1 MKLQK
6 ITSSG
11 IEMVIGLMLMIIF
24 FSTCKRHEDPV
35 TQNPGDVANTVKINF
50 SEILGRVTNN
60 SVTMSILFDQQ
71 TELYCEYG
79 TSTGSYNLHTT
90 TVQATKDTPLEFD
103 FTNLEANKQYF
114 YRTRYRLSGATT
126 AFQTG
131 TEHTFQTQRPVGSSF
146 TFAIEADPHMDT
158 NSDSSAYALTL
169 QNINAVK
176 PDFLIDLGDI
186 FMSEKLTLKTQ
197 AEITKR
203 HVMYRPFF
211 NMVCPSVPLFLA
223 LGNHEG
229 ELGWD
234 PDVSVTGL
242 RAMAS
247 NTRKLYFPNPIP
259 NAFYSGN
266 TKSEPNVGLREN
278 YYAWQWGN
286 ALFIVL
292 DPYWYTLSKPG
303 WGWSLGADQY
313 NWFKNTLTTSTAKYK
328 FVFCHQIVG
337 GNGNDARGGTEFV
350 DLFEMGGYNL
360 DGTWG
365 FTTNRPGWSKP
376 LHQLMVENKVNA
388 FFHGHDHFY
397 GKQEKDGIIYQ
408 EVPQPSNKNITNISA
423 TDYGYVNGLLLPGR
437 GYLQVTVTESG
448 VKVDYIKTYLPA
460 EETAAHKNGEVANSY
475 TLN

>member
-1 MKLQK
+1 
-6 ITSSG
+6 
-11 IEMVIGLMLMIIF
+11 
-24 FSTCKRHEDPV
+24 
-35 TQNPGDVANTVKINF
+35 
-50 SEILGRVTNN
+50 
-60 SVTMSILFDQQ
+60 
-71 TELYCEYG
+71 
-79 TSTGSYNLHTT
+79 
-90 TVQATKDTPLEFD
+90 
-103 FTNLEANKQYF
+103 
-114 YRTRYRLSGATT
+114 
-126 AFQTG
+126 
-131 TEHTFQTQRPVGSSF
+131 
-146 TFAIEADPHMDT
+146 
-158 NSDSSAYALTL
+158 
-169 QNINAVK
+169 
-176 PDFLIDLGDI
+176 LGDI
-186 FMSEKLTLKTQ
+186 FMSEKLTTKTQ
-197 AEITKR
+197 TEITKR
-203 HVMYRPFF
+203 HVIYRQFF
-211 NMVCPSVPLFLA
+211 NQVCHSVPLFLT

-234 PDVSVTGL
+234 PDLSVTGL

-247 NTRKLYFPNPIP
+247 NTRKLYFPNPVP

-266 TKSEPNVGLREN
+266 TKSEPVVGLREN

-313 NWFKNTLTTSTAKYK
+313 NWFKITLTSSTAKYK

-350 DLFEMGGYNL
+350 DFFEMGGKNL
-360 DGTWG
+360 DGTLG
-365 FTTNRPGWSKP
+365 FSTNRPGWSKP

-423 TDYGYVNGLLLPGR
+423 TDYGYVNGLFLAGR
-437 GYLQVTVTESG
+437 GYLQVTVTDAG

-460 EETAAHKNGEVANSY
+460 EETAGHKNGEIANSY
-475 TLN
+475 TMN